1 MMIVLKK
8 NLITLLNFTN
18 QDRRFLFTWFFNAII
33 YIEVGDDVTKLTDK
47 EKKRMI
53 ADYIECQNYSEV
65 ARKYKRSVPTIKRVV
80 LADEQILKKVKL
92 KKEENTLDTLDYIM
106 SLKEQKTRLLNK
118 LLNAM
123 ENKVDDT
130 NNKIKQNM
138 KDLATAY
145 GIILDKDMKILEIQR
160 GSANSE
166 QLTKVQ
172 ELLNKLDKEA
182 QNDIK

>member
-1 MMIVLKK
+1 M
-8 NLITLLNFTN
+8 
-18 QDRRFLFTWFFNAII
+18 
-33 YIEVGDDVTKLTDK
+33 TKLTDK

-53 ADYIECQNYSEV
+53 ADYIDCQNYSEV
-65 ARKYKRSVPTIKRVV
+65 ARKYKRSIETIRKVVKADSTSREKLKR
-80 LADEQILKKVKL
+80 

-172 ELLNKLDKEA
+172 ELISKLDKEA
-182 QNDIK
+182 QDDIK

>member
-1 MMIVLKK
+1 M
-8 NLITLLNFTN
+8 
-18 QDRRFLFTWFFNAII
+18 FTWFFNAII

-53 ADYIECQNYSEV
+53 ADYIDCQNYSEV
-65 ARKYKRSVPTIKRVV
+65 ARKYKRSVETIRKVVKADSTSREKLKR
-80 LADEQILKKVKL
+80 

-123 ENKVDDT
+123 ENKIDDT
-130 NNKIKQNM
+130 NNKIKHNM

-172 ELLNKLDKEA
+172 ELLNKLDNEA
-182 QNDIK
+182 KQ